1 MLALTRSDGAD
12 MSIWKQ
18 RFQEVMSRIGEKSAS
33 ARARL
38 RPGVETLT
46 ERLEQ
51 LSERLR
57 VRERFQ
63 KLLPQDLAKS
73 LPKTWDW
80 RAMLEWTGS
89 AVQRRG
95 AGFYGTLLA
104 LILSAFFLADLASL
118 WIENKLPDSRTPE
131 FSGGVSRGSLQPREE
146 DDASIWSR
154 NLFSSKGLIPGD
166 TTPGGPGLDLGGA
179 PQATSLP
186 LNLVGTLILKNE
198 LKSIATIEDKSASLV
213 YPVRVEDEIP
223 SKIRVLKIEPSR
235 VTFLNIASGRR
246 EFVEIPEDAAA
257 GRVTLSRSG
266 AGKQTA
272 GVERTGNNFNV
283 PRLDLD
289 RAFTDLNSV
298 LTQARAVPHY
308 ENGVPAG
315 YKLFQVIPDGFF
327 AKLGLKDQDIICGI
341 DGQPVN
347 DPAKAL
353 ELLGSLKTAN
363 HVDLCVKRDGRQ
375 QQFSY
380 DIR

>member
-1 MLALTRSDGAD
+1 
-12 MSIWKQ
+12 MSIWKERLQ
-18 RFQEVMSRIGEKSAS
+18 NWKERIGEKVAAVS
-33 ARARL
+33 ARI
-38 RPGVETLT
+38 RPGVEK
-46 ERLEQ
+46 
-51 LSERLR
+51 LSERARGISERAHLR
-57 VRERFQ
+57 EKFQ
-63 KLLPQDLAKS
+63 KLLPHDLAKS
-73 LPKTWDW
+73 LPKSWDW
-80 RAMLEWTGS
+80 RAILEWTS
-89 AVQRRG
+89 TAVQRRG
-95 AGFYGTLLA
+95 ASFYGTLLA
-104 LILSAFFLADLASL
+104 LILSSFFLADLASL
-118 WIENKLPDSRTPE
+118 WIEGKLPDTRAPE
-131 FSGGVSRGSLQPREE
+131 LTGSASGGPVQRREE
-146 DDASIWSR
+146 DFATIWGR

-166 TTPGGPGLDLGGA
+166 NTPGAGMDLGGA

-186 LNLVGTLILKNE
+186 LNLVGTLILRNE
-198 LKSIATIEDKSASLV
+198 LKSIATIEDKSASMV

-223 SKIRVLKIEPSR
+223 SKIRVIKIEASR
-235 VTFLNIASGRR
+235 VTFVNISSGRR
-246 EFVEIPEDAAA
+246 EYVEIPEDAST
-257 GRVTLSRSG
+257 GKVTLSRST
-266 AGKQTA
+266 GKQTA
-272 GVERTGNNFNV
+272 GIERTGNSFAV

-327 AKLGLKDQDIICGI
+327 AKLGLKDQDVICGI

-363 HVDLCVKRDGRQ
+363 HVDLCVKREGRQ

>member
-1 MLALTRSDGAD
+1 
-12 MSIWKQ
+12 MSIWKE
-18 RFQEVMSRIGEKSAS
+18 RLQEWKNRIGEKSAS
-33 ARARL
+33 LRAQL
-38 RPGVETLT
+38 RPTVEKLT
-46 ERLEQ
+46 ERLASWSEQ
-51 LSERLR
+51 LRL
-57 VRERFQ
+57 RERFQ
-63 KLLPQDLAKS
+63 KLLPQDLTKS

-80 RAMLEWTGS
+80 RAMLEWASS

-104 LILSAFFLADLASL
+104 LALSAFFLADLASL
-118 WIENKLPDSRTPE
+118 WIESKLPDSQAPQ
-131 FSGGVSRGSLQPREE
+131 FAGGGFRGASQPRE
-146 DDASIWSR
+146 DQFASIWTR

-166 TTPGGPGLDLGGA
+166 ATPGDPGLDPGGT
-179 PQATSLP
+179 PQPTSLP
-186 LNLVGTLILKNE
+186 LNLVGTLILRNE
-198 LKSIATIEDKSASLV
+198 LKSIATIEDKSASMV

-235 VTFLNIASGRR
+235 VIFVNIASGRR

-257 GRVTLSRSG
+257 GRVTINRAGS
-266 AGKQTA
+266 GKQTA
-272 GVERTGNNFNV
+272 GIERTGNNFNV

-289 RAFTDLNSV
+289 RAFSDLNSV